1 MKIGE
6 LARLAG
12 CPVETVRYYE
22 REQLLPAAIR
32 DQNNNYRHYDKRH
45 LEQLVFIRRCRSLEM
60 THDEIREL
68 LAARS
73 QPDAGC
79 SAIDGLIQ
87 AHLEHVRTRMVEL
100 QALEAELNDLR
111 GSRPRRTAV
120 MSPAACTAAT
130 SAVASSRPQRARR
143 RQCRGLGVRQTL
155 SFLLLIGAYDDEK
168 KA

>member
-6 LARLAG
+6 LARLAA

-73 QPDAGC
+73 QTDAGC

-111 GSRPRRTAV
+111 GRCDAARATRHCGILHELDHQAP
-120 MSPAACTAAT
+120 PAREPTAAHG
-130 SAVASSRPQRARR
+130 SHVAGRLHGSDVS
-143 RQCRGLGVRQTL
+143 GSV
-155 SFLLLIGAYDDEK
+155 
-168 KA
+168 